1 MIFDWIKKII
11 GINDKP
17 LVLTDEVVEPKKNET
32 KPIIVKPSFKTR
44 KDLSSMTKNRL
55 EEVGRIFGIELDK
68 RLTKAKLVD
77 QLWKELK
84 K

>member
-32 KPIIVKPSFKTR
+32 KPIIVKPSFKTK

-55 EEVGRIFGIELDK
+55 EEVGRVYGIELDK

>member
-11 GINDKP
+11 GIDDKP
-17 LVLTDEVVEPKKNET
+17 LVLNDEVEPKKNET
-32 KPIIVKPSFKTR
+32 KPIIVKPSFKTK

-55 EEVGRIFGIELDK
+55 EEVGRIYGIELDK

>member
-11 GINDKP
+11 GIDDKP
-17 LVLTDEVVEPKKNET
+17 LVLTDEVKPKKNET
-32 KPIIVKPSFKTR
+32 KPIIVKPSFKTK

-55 EEVGRIFGIELDK
+55 EEVGRIYGIELDK

>member
-1 MIFDWIKKII
+1 
-11 GINDKP
+11 
-17 LVLTDEVVEPKKNET
+17 
-32 KPIIVKPSFKTR
+32 
-44 KDLSSMTKNRL
+44 MTKNRL
-55 EEVGRIFGIELDK
+55 EEVGRIYGIELDK

>member
-17 LVLTDEVVEPKKNET
+17 LVLTDEVEPKKNET
-32 KPIIVKPSFKTR
+32 KPIIVKPSFKTK

-55 EEVGRIFGIELDK
+55 EEVGRVYGIELDK

>member
-1 MIFDWIKKII
+1 MIFDWIKKVI
-11 GINDKP
+11 GIDDKP
-17 LVLTDEVVEPKKNET
+17 LVLTDEVEPKKNEV
-32 KPIIVKPSFKTR
+32 KPIIVQPSFKTK

-55 EEVGRIFGIELDK
+55 EEVGRVYGIELDK

>member
-11 GINDKP
+11 GIDDKP
-17 LVLTDEVVEPKKNET
+17 LVLTDEVEPKKNEI
-32 KPIIVKPSFKTR
+32 KPIIVKPSFKTK

-55 EEVGRIFGIELDK
+55 EEVGRVYGIELDK

>member
-17 LVLTDEVVEPKKNET
+17 LVLTDELVQPKKNET

-55 EEVGRIFGIELDK
+55 EEVGRIYGIELDK

>member
-11 GINDKP
+11 GIDDKP
-17 LVLTDEVVEPKKNET
+17 LVLTDEVEPKKNET
-32 KPIIVKPSFKTR
+32 KPIIVKPSFKTK
-44 KDLSSMTKNRL
+44 KDLPSMTKNRL
-55 EEVGRIFGIELDK
+55 EEVGRIYGIELDK

>member
-11 GINDKP
+11 GIDDN
-17 LVLTDEVVEPKKNET
+17 LVLTDEVERKMKLNPLLLNR
-32 KPIIVKPSFKTR
+32 FKTKR
-44 KDLSSMTKNRL
+44 LLSSMTKNRL
-55 EEVGRIFGIELDK
+55 EEVGRIYGIELDK

>member
-11 GINDKP
+11 GIDDKP
-17 LVLTDEVVEPKKNET
+17 LVLTDEVEPKKNET
-32 KPIIVKPSFKTR
+32 KPIIVKPSFKTK

-55 EEVGRIFGIELDK
+55 EEVGRIYGIELDK